1 MYLHE
6 YQSKFILKKNNI
18 LVPKSFLVENL
29 DSICKINS
37 CIVSDKVFLKAQIHS
52 GARAKSGG
60 VILLNNNFNDLYSK
74 ISFMLNS
81 KIITN
86 QTCGEF
92 KLVNKILVEEVVDF
106 SRSFYLSLFVDKSS
120 EDLCFLFSCNSG
132 GLIEDASNDN
142 FFSINIEPFFGLSD
156 YKIKYV
162 LKKLN
167 LDLSFFIKVKM
178 LLSSFLDIFICNDLV
193 LLEINPLVLKNDEF
207 LCLDAK
213 FEVDDNAF
221 FRQENLFSI
230 NDLLQYDLLE
240 IEAKKY
246 NLSYISLDG
255 NIGCIVNGAGL
266 AMATMDLIKARNGF
280 PANFLDIGGDA
291 TEDKV
296 FNAIRII
303 MLNTKVKCILF
314 NIFGGIIKC
323 DSIAKSI
330 VSYINK
336 FNINIP
342 IVVRFVGNKSE
353 EAFLILSEIKSNVFF
368 EPDFSKAIEKVV
380 AISKESK

>member
-18 LVPKSFLVENL
+18 LIPR
-29 DSICKINS
+29 SILIESLESIYKINPYF
-37 CIVSDKVFLKAQIHS
+37 VSEKLFLKAQIHS
-52 GARAKSGG
+52 GSRANSGG
-60 VILLNNNFNDLYSK
+60 VILVNNNFNDLYAK
-74 ISFMLNS
+74 ISIMLNS

-86 QTCGEF
+86 QTCGES
-92 KLVNKILVEEVVDF
+92 KLVNKILIEEFINF
-106 SRSFYLSLFVDKSS
+106 SKSFYLSLFIDRSNES
-120 EDLCFLFSCNSG
+120 LCFLFSYTSG
-132 GLIEDASNDN
+132 SLIENESSDKFFTIYLEP
-142 FFSINIEPFFGLSD
+142 FFSISD
-156 YKIKYV
+156 YNIKYV
-162 LKKLN
+162 LKKLD
-167 LDLSFFIKVKM
+167 LDLSFFLKMKV
-178 LLSSFLDIFICNDLV
+178 LLSSFLDIFINNDLV

-213 FEVDDNAF
+213 FEVDDNSF
-221 FRQENLFSI
+221 FRQESLFAI
-230 NDLLQYDLLE
+230 NDVLQYDFLE
-240 IEAKKY
+240 LEAKKY
-246 NLSYISLDG
+246 NLSYISLNG

-266 AMATMDLIKARNGF
+266 AMATMDLIKINNGE

-296 FNAIRII
+296 FNAIKII
-303 MLNTKVKCILF
+303 ILNSKVKCIFF

-330 VSYINK
+330 VNYINT

-353 EAFLILSEIKSNVFF
+353 EAFLILSEIKNNLFF
-368 EPDFSKAIEKVV
+368 EHDFLNAVEKVV
-380 AISKESK
+380 SISKESK